1 MIEIIPAI
9 DIIDGK
15 CVRLTKGD
23 YSRMKKYGDPL
34 EMALMFEDHGMKR
47 LHLVDLDG
55 AREQRVVNYRVV
67 EKIAAR
73 TALEIDAGGGIRTD
87 DDVRILFESGVAM
100 VTAGSIAVRE
110 RSLFLNWLSAYGSE
124 RIILGA
130 DFREGKIAIAG
141 WHEETALELM
151 TFISG
156 YMEMGV
162 KKVICTDIERDGMLQ
177 GPSMETYRTIREEQG
192 ELTLIASGGIRSLRD
207 VEELD
212 RWGIDGVI
220 VGKAIYEKRIG
231 LDELKSFISQGS

>member
-9 DIIDGK
+9 DIIEGK

-23 YSRMKKYGDPL
+23 YSRMKAYGDPL
-34 EMALMFEDHGMKR
+34 EMARLFEDHGMAR

-67 EKIAAR
+67 EKIASG
-73 TALEIDAGGGIRTD
+73 TGLKIDAGGGIRTD
-87 DDVRILFESGVAM
+87 EDVRILFESGVAM
-100 VTAGSIAVRE
+100 VTAGSVAVRQK
-110 RSLFLNWLSAYGSE
+110 SLFLKWLSTYGPD

-151 TFISG
+151 SFIAT
-156 YMEMGV
+156 YRDLGV
-162 KKVICTDIERDGMLQ
+162 GKVICTDIERDGMLQ
-177 GPSMETYRTIREEQG
+177 GPSMETYRSIRQAHS
-192 ELTLIASGGIRSLRD
+192 ELTLIASGGISSIRD

-212 RWGIDGVI
+212 HEGIDGVI

-231 LDELKSFISQGS
+231 LNELKSFILQN

>member
-9 DIIDGK
+9 DIIGGK

-23 YSRMKKYGDPL
+23 YSQMKAYGDPL
-34 EMALMFEDHGMKR
+34 EMARMFEDHGMAR

-67 EKIAAR
+67 EQIASR
-73 TALEIDAGGGIRTD
+73 TGLEIDAGGGIRTD
-87 DDVRILFESGVAM
+87 EDVRILFESGVAM
-100 VTAGSIAVRE
+100 VTAGSVAVRE
-110 RSLFLNWLSAYGSE
+110 RSLFMSWLSAYGPD

-151 TFISG
+151 SFIAT
-156 YMEMGV
+156 YLELGV
-162 KKVICTDIERDGMLQ
+162 RKAICTDIERDGMLQ
-177 GPSMETYRTIREEQG
+177 GPSIETYRSIRKAHG
-192 ELTLIASGGIRSLRD
+192 ELTLIASGGISSMRD

-212 RWGIDGVI
+212 QEGIDGVI
-220 VGKAIYEKRIG
+220 VGKAIYEKRIE
-231 LDELKSFISQGS
+231 LDELKSYILSN